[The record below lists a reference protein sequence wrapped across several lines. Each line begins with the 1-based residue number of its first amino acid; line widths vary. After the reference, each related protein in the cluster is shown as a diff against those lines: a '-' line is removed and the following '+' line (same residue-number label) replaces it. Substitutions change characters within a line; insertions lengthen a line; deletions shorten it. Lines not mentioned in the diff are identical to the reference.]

1 MRILF
6 VSNYNAWDKVR
17 KGVMPSHHLFGVDE
31 MIDHYVSPASA
42 VLKDQFGG
50 GKLILSSLLTRQNLS
65 C

>member
-50 GKLILSSLLTRQNLS
+50 RPSENLIREANN
-65 C
+65 

>member
-50 GKLILSSLLTRQNLS
+50 GCPKT
-65 C
+65 

>member
-50 GKLILSSLLTRQNLS
+50 GEN
-65 C
+65 